1 MESLNRKELQMAT
14 EALEKQ
20 QPEKNSLATVKQ
32 LYLDSQARAIAHLL
46 DIVSQTYNGV
56 ELTAGLVS
64 FWKEALKE
72 LSPQQIREGLLVY
85 MKSERGSFKPT
96 PADIIGNAPEA
107 TDKPRK
113 VKNPNCPDCSG
124 SGFRKVLVDS
134 KIHEGQKAQRVTDCY
149 CVAIEYAGQ
158 SFKPEQKALP
168 AAQIDLAELLKRVA
182 AKTGIP
188 LAAKVFPHRQEQSDA
203 DYERRQRE
211 LAKQAES
218 LQAKVTQ

>member
-1 MESLNRKELQMAT
+1 MAT

-72 LSPQQIREGLLVY
+72 LSPQQIREGLLLY
-85 MKSERGSFKPT
+85 MRSERGSFKPT

-149 CVAIEYAGQ
+149 CVAIEYGQ

-168 AAQIDLAELLKRVA
+168 AAQIEPAELLKRVA
-182 AKTGIP
+182 DKTGIP
-188 LAAKVFPHRQEQSDA
+188 LAAKGFPPRHEQSES

-218 LQAKVTQ
+218 LQAKGNQ